1 MTKLRRQA
9 TWVAVAAVVLI
20 SLNLRPGATVLG
32 PIIAEVLAG
41 LGQGAAWGGIL
52 TALPGVCFAF
62 FGSLAVALSLRIG
75 LNGALWLGM
84 AAAAIGLG
92 VRAWVSDAAWFLAL
106 TVLGFAGIAIG
117 NVLVPAFMKRRFPE
131 RVATLTA
138 AYSTCLAVGATTASA
153 LAVPMARSLPGGWR
167 AALFGCGLTALAAV
181 VPMVAVAVTD
191 RSAGVTRR
199 RDKGPSLLRSRRAVA
214 LGVFFGIQS
223 MQAYVQFGWVSQMFR
238 DGGLDAAYAG
248 LLVSII
254 PAFGIPAGLV
264 MARLVDRVADLR
276 PVVVVMGVLLAVG
289 YLGILY
295 APTFLPWLWA
305 TALGL
310 SGAAFPM
317 ALALITARSRDPHVT
332 ARLSGFGQTIGY
344 TFAALGPFLVG
355 VVHGVTGG
363 WAVPLWVLI
372 ASSVAMVVAGFGAV
386 ARGYVDDDLAGP

>member
-41 LGQGAAWGGIL
+41 LWQGAAWGGVL

-62 FGSLAVALSLRIG
+62 FGSLAVAFSLRVG

-117 NVLVPAFMKRRFPE
+117 NVLVPAFIKRRFPE

-223 MQAYVQFGWVSQMFR
+223 MQAYVQFGWAPQMFR
-238 DGGLDAAYAG
+238 DAGLSATYAG
-248 LLVSII
+248 SLSGLIA
-254 PAFGIPAGLV
+254 AFGIPAGIVMPLV
-264 MARLVDRVADLR
+264 VARMRDLR
-276 PVVVVMGVLLAVG
+276 PVMVTLGAILSVG
-289 YLGILY
+289 YLGILW
-295 APTFLPWLWA
+295 APTTVPWLWA
-305 TALGL
+305 TCLGL
-310 SGAAFPM
+310 SACAFPA
-317 ALALITARSRDPHVT
+317 ALALMTARTRAPGITAKV
-332 ARLSGFGQTIGY
+332 SGFTQMVGY
-344 TFAALGPFLVG
+344 LFAAAGPFAVG
-355 VVHGVTGG
+355 ALLQATGG
-363 WAVPLWVLI
+363 WTVPLVLL
-372 ASSVAMVVAGFGAV
+372 ALCGPVLAVAGSLAG
-386 ARGYVDDDLAGP
+386 RPHIIDDDLV